1 MITICP
7 YDVNILFIAHVF
19 TFVVIIPQSLSA
31 LCMLELIAWFSMRKK
46 ITEVGEV
53 FVHRP
58 KETMVEIRDIL
69 IATIC
74 DLVWTININLH
85 SQNIAVK
92 MQSPEMLFLIS
103 SSPRSVSWQ
112 DNLSWY
118 IVLLFCPL
126 LVIVFGSQILGK

>member
-1 MITICP
+1 
-7 YDVNILFIAHVF
+7 
-19 TFVVIIPQSLSA
+19 
-31 LCMLELIAWFSMRKK
+31 
-46 ITEVGEV
+46 
-53 FVHRP
+53 
-58 KETMVEIRDIL
+58 MVEIRDIL